1 MLKTFS
7 ISVVFLII
15 TSANSYS
22 QTLKEKDSLKIL
34 NVLEQQRIAWNDN
47 NIDEFMKGYLKSDK
61 LVFSGS
67 NGPVFGWNFVKDRY
81 IKTYST
87 KELMGDLSF
96 EINNL
101 FSLSRKVA
109 ILLGKFNLQRKNEK
123 LSGYFT
129 LIFKKINGNWYIA
142 VSYTHLTLPT
152 TEYV

>member
-7 ISVVFLII
+7 ITFVFLII

-47 NIDEFMKGYLKSDK
+47 DINEFMKGYLKSDK

-81 IKTYST
+81 LKKYST

-109 ILLGKFNLQRKNEK
+109 LLLGKFNLQRKNEK

-129 LIFKKINGNWYIA
+129 LIFKKINGNWYI
-142 VSYTHLTLPT
+142 VSDHTS
-152 TEYV
+152 

>member
-7 ISVVFLII
+7 ISFVFLII

-47 NIDEFMKGYLKSDK
+47 DINEFMKGYLKSDK

-81 IKTYST
+81 LKTYST

-109 ILLGKFNLQRKNEK
+109 ILLGKLNLQRNNEK

-129 LIFKKINGNWYIA
+129 LIFKKINGNWYI
-142 VSYTHLTLPT
+142 VSDHTS
-152 TEYV
+152 

>member
-1 MLKTFS
+1 M
-7 ISVVFLII
+7 
-15 TSANSYS
+15 
-22 QTLKEKDSLKIL
+22 
-34 NVLEQQRIAWNDN
+34 EQQRIAWNDN
-47 NIDEFMKGYLKSDK
+47 DINEFMNGYLKSDK

-81 IKTYST
+81 LKGYST

-129 LIFKKINGNWYIA
+129 LIFKKINGNWYI
-142 VSYTHLTLPT
+142 VSDHTS
-152 TEYV
+152 

>member
-7 ISVVFLII
+7 ITFVFLII

-47 NIDEFMKGYLKSDK
+47 NINEFMKGYLKSDK

-81 IKTYST
+81 LKTYST
-87 KELMGDLSF
+87 KELMGYLSF

-129 LIFKKINGNWYIA
+129 LIFKKINGNWYI
-142 VSYTHLTLPT
+142 VSDHTS
-152 TEYV
+152 

>member
-22 QTLKEKDSLKIL
+22 QTLKDKDSLKIL

-47 NIDEFMKGYLKSDK
+47 DINEFMKGYLKSDK

-81 IKTYST
+81 LKKYST

-129 LIFKKINGNWYIA
+129 LIFKKINGNWYI
-142 VSYTHLTLPT
+142 VSDHTS
-152 TEYV
+152 

>member
-7 ISVVFLII
+7 IAFVFLII

-22 QTLKEKDSLKIL
+22 QNLKEKDSLKIL

-47 NIDEFMKGYLKSDK
+47 DINEFMKGYLKSDK

-67 NGPVFGWNFVKDRY
+67 NGAVFGWNFVKDRY
-81 IKTYST
+81 LKTYST

-129 LIFKKINGNWYIA
+129 LIFKKINGNWYI
-142 VSYTHLTLPT
+142 VSDHTS
-152 TEYV
+152 

>member
-1 MLKTFS
+1 MLKTFT
-7 ISVVFLII
+7 ITFVFLII

-47 NIDEFMKGYLKSDK
+47 NINKFMQGYLKSDK

-67 NGPVFGWNFVKDRY
+67 NGPVFGWNIVKDRY
-81 IKTYST
+81 LKTYST

-129 LIFKKINGNWYIA
+129 LIFKKINGNWYI
-142 VSYTHLTLPT
+142 VSDHTS
-152 TEYV
+152 

>member
-7 ISVVFLII
+7 ISFVFLII

-34 NVLEQQRIAWNDN
+34 NILEQQRIAWNDN
-47 NIDEFMKGYLKSDK
+47 DINEFMKGYLKSDK

-81 IKTYST
+81 LKKYST

-129 LIFKKINGNWYIA
+129 LIFKKINGNWYI
-142 VSYTHLTLPT
+142 VSDHTS
-152 TEYV
+152 

>member
-81 IKTYST
+81 LKKYST

-129 LIFKKINGNWYIA
+129 LIFKKINGNWYI
-142 VSYTHLTLPT
+142 VSDHTS
-152 TEYV
+152 

>member
-47 NIDEFMKGYLKSDK
+47 DINEFMKGYHKSDK

-81 IKTYST
+81 LKTYST
-87 KELMGDLSF
+87 KELMGYLSF

-101 FSLSRKVA
+101 FLLSRKVA

-129 LIFKKINGNWYIA
+129 LIFKKINGNWYI
-142 VSYTHLTLPT
+142 VSDHTS
-152 TEYV
+152 

>member
-1 MLKTFS
+1 MCIRDRT
-7 ISVVFLII
+7 
-15 TSANSYS
+15 NSYS

-47 NIDEFMKGYLKSDK
+47 DINEFMKGYLKSDK

-81 IKTYST
+81 LKAYST

-101 FSLSRKVA
+101 FSLTRKVV

-129 LIFKKINGNWYIA
+129 LIFKKINGNWYI
-142 VSYTHLTLPT
+142 VSDHTS
-152 TEYV
+152 

>member
-1 MLKTFS
+1 MFKTFS
-7 ISVVFLII
+7 IAFVFLII

-81 IKTYST
+81 LKTYST

-109 ILLGKFNLQRKNEK
+109 ILLGKFNLLRKNEK

-129 LIFKKINGNWYIA
+129 LIFKKINGNWYI
-142 VSYTHLTLPT
+142 VSDHTS
-152 TEYV
+152 

>member
-7 ISVVFLII
+7 ISIVFLII

-47 NIDEFMKGYLKSDK
+47 DINEFMKGYLRSDK

-81 IKTYST
+81 QKTYST

-101 FSLSRKVA
+101 FLLSRKVA

-129 LIFKKINGNWYIA
+129 LIFKKINGNWYI
-142 VSYTHLTLPT
+142 VSDHTS
-152 TEYV
+152 

>member
-47 NIDEFMKGYLKSDK
+47 NINEFMKGYLKSDK

-81 IKTYST
+81 LKIYST

-129 LIFKKINGNWYIA
+129 LIFKKINGNWYI
-142 VSYTHLTLPT
+142 VSDHTS
-152 TEYV
+152 

>member
-1 MLKTFS
+1 MIKTSS
-7 ISVVFLII
+7 ISFIFLFIVFA
-15 TSANSYS
+15 SSYS
-22 QTLKEKDSLKIL
+22 QNLKEKDSLKIL

-47 NIDEFMKGYLKSDK
+47 NINNFMQGYLKSEK

-81 IKTYST
+81 LKTYST

-129 LIFKKINGNWYIA
+129 LIFKKINGNWYI
-142 VSYTHLTLPT
+142 VSDHTS
-152 TEYV
+152 

>member
-7 ISVVFLII
+7 ISFVFLII

-47 NIDEFMKGYLKSDK
+47 NINEFMKGYLKSDK

-81 IKTYST
+81 LKKYST

-129 LIFKKINGNWYIA
+129 LIFKKINGNWYI
-142 VSYTHLTLPT
+142 VSDHTS
-152 TEYV
+152 

>member
-7 ISVVFLII
+7 ISIVFLII
-15 TSANSYS
+15 TSANTYS
-22 QTLKEKDSLKIL
+22 LTLKEKDSLKIL
-34 NVLEQQRIAWNDN
+34 NVLDQQRIAWNDN
-47 NIDEFMKGYLKSDK
+47 DINEFMKGYLKSDK

-81 IKTYST
+81 LKKYST

-129 LIFKKINGNWYIA
+129 LIFKKINGNWYI
-142 VSYTHLTLPT
+142 VSDHTS
-152 TEYV
+152 

>member
-34 NVLEQQRIAWNDN
+34 NVLEQQRIAWNDK
-47 NIDEFMKGYLKSDK
+47 NINEFMKGYLKSDK

-81 IKTYST
+81 LKTYST
-87 KELMGDLSF
+87 KELMGYLSF

-129 LIFKKINGNWYIA
+129 LIFKKINGNWYI
-142 VSYTHLTLPT
+142 VSDHTS
-152 TEYV
+152 